1 MQLLNVL
8 LNEIQRHLRAIV
20 YHKNVHYDWSIY
32 LPLVQRILNTEIH
45 SSTGVSPAQL
55 IFGNSIDLDR
65 GIFQP
70 KHVDE
75 NKEANLS
82 DWTAKLLN
90 YQARAMLE

>member
-1 MQLLNVL
+1 
-8 LNEIQRHLRAIV
+8 
-20 YHKNVHYDWSIY
+20 
-32 LPLVQRILNTEIH
+32 VQRILNTEIH

-90 YQARAMLE
+90 YQARALTIAKQTQSYKDEKHLAEAPDTPITIYPDNRMY